1 MTNSQLLFES
11 TLIQWQCCSSKCWP
25 RSGAVN
31 KENRAPA
38 SAGKGATRRQL
49 PLPLLEGPRQHSP
62 PSLPSAFTDH
72 GTRPPPLAPSGD
84 QRRAVS
90 LSSTSNE
97 SARLSQLAGRATPS
111 LRARQRV
118 PLLEHL
124 DGPLG
129 SRALASGEGVRS
141 MGLTQGHARGSL
153 PVSPTCFPVPSP
165 PPHPPPSPLRGTPTW
180 GPAPPGPGGRW
191 ERD

>member
-90 LSSTSNE
+90 LSRTSNE
-97 SARLSQLAGRATPS
+97 SARLSPLAGRATPG

-118 PLLEHL
+118 PLFERL
-124 DGPLG
+124 DGPRG
-129 SRALASGEGVRS
+129 SCALASGEGVGS
-141 MGLTQGHARGSL
+141 MGFTPGHTRAGHDLSPPLVFLSL
-153 PVSPTCFPVPSP
+153 APSP
-165 PPHPPPSPLRGTPTW
+165 PSHLRARHPTW